1 MRVTSLQQHGMMDQ
15 TFDVEQIV
23 LGPGQGRVQ
32 QGRAGQ
38 GRAEMSRAGCS
49 RAGQQAARLNV
60 TAL

>member
-1 MRVTSLQQHGMMDQ
+1 MMDQ

-23 LGPGQGRVQ
+23 LGPGQGR
-32 QGRAGQ
+32 
-38 GRAEMSRAGCS
+38 AEMSRAGCSRAGQAVAGQGWAGCS